1 MPCMGRY
8 SYWFESHASMSLS
21 ESRKTTS
28 TALASRRDLIKNSN
42 QEEETHLGELQVAFV
57 SEGENS
63 GFEVLRNMG
72 TTPILLLLLLSL
84 TICCEAR
91 LLSSEEYLEM
101 NKYLAFINR
110 PGVKTIRNVHGEV
123 FDCVDIL
130 KQPAFDDS
138 LLKNHTVQP
147 LKSGLSDGGCPVA
160 TVPLRRVQMEDLL
173 RAGSVSKYVKKQQK
187 GDRHNKLSQ
196 SVFHEYAVARMPG
209 SGSYHGTAVT
219 LNVWNPQLNTG
230 TGGIFS
236 LAQLWITNGPYQE
249 INTIEVGWQVYPN
262 MYGNTATHLFIYW
275 TADGYQTTGCY
286 NLKCSGFVQVDPNIF
301 PEMILPTS
309 TTGGAQVEIRLTVIK
324 DSASGNWWL
333 SYEEASVGQVW
344 VGYWPAS
351 LFTYLAQSA
360 DRIDWGGEITGTA
373 SYPPMGSG
381 GFPSEGYGKAA
392 YARNIQY
399 VDNSDA
405 FVDVPSPLIID
416 ETKKSCYLLQDD
428 GYDPTFGRYFFF
440 GGPALVCNNGSHLPV
455 ANVVFNVLSLNVY
468 HLLLET
474 DVQINNLV
482 FYELNWVS
490 LLVPCLFPHKL
501 AI

>member
-1 MPCMGRY
+1 M
-8 SYWFESHASMSLS
+8 E
-21 ESRKTTS
+21 
-28 TALASRRDLIKNSN
+28 
-42 QEEETHLGELQVAFV
+42 
-57 SEGENS
+57 
-63 GFEVLRNMG
+63 
-72 TTPILLLLLLSL
+72 TTPILFLLLLSL
-84 TICCEAR
+84 TICCEAGF
-91 LLSSEEYLEM
+91 LSSEEYLEM

-123 FDCVDIL
+123 FDCVDIF
-130 KQPAFDDS
+130 KQPAFDHS
-138 LLKNHTVQP
+138 LLKNHTVQMEP
-147 LKSGLSDGGCPVA
+147 SFVKNKFKGDPSYIAMKSGLSDGGCPVG

-219 LNVWNPQLNTG
+219 LNVWNPQPNTG

-262 MYGNTATHLFIYW
+262 MYGDTATHLFIYW

-286 NLKCSGFVQVDPNIF
+286 NLRCSGFVQVDPNIF

-324 DSASGNWWL
+324 DSATGNWWL

-351 LFTYLAQSA
+351 LFTYLALSA

-381 GFPSEGYGKAA
+381 RFPSEGYGNAA

-440 GGPALVCNNGSHLPV
+440 GGPGGADVAVVCNNGSHLPV
-455 ANVVFNVLSLNVY
+455 GNAV
-468 HLLLET
+468 
-474 DVQINNLV
+474 
-482 FYELNWVS
+482 
-490 LLVPCLFPHKL
+490 
-501 AI
+501 